1 MKVNLNVL
9 FVIMGVLVIALI
21 SWNIYLLNVNTQLQ
35 NRVFEV
41 EENFHYLDSYNK
53 VIEYDLTTARD
64 SVRILEQWIEADD
77 NKLMIP

>member
-77 NKLMIP
+77 NKLVIP